1 MKLHSLLLC
10 TVAAFA
16 VCACGGGKS
25 GRQDNV
31 APDTATT
38 STSTAAADTVKAADG
53 PSSASIKFS
62 SNGSIL
68 PSGGDLNVTFKACAY
83 RKAQVTIKKVYPS
96 NILQFLQLGTYE
108 RSWEMYKIA
117 DVVADTT
124 IVLGAED
131 DSNLPESRTY
141 ALDLQDL
148 IRPETGAVYHFEL
161 QGLEPTINEE
171 WDSSQDKMDLLA
183 SDLTLIVKH
192 GDKGYDVTAMN
203 IRSGKPARG
212 VKVRLYSFTQQEL
225 AKGST
230 DSQGRVVL
238 SGIEDASFATAVSG
252 KNYAYLRLDNGKS
265 LSTSGFDVAGS
276 ESEKGLRAYVF
287 GERGVWRPGDT
298 LHVSTIVMD
307 DGAKLPAGYPVIA
320 ELRNPSWQVT
330 QTLKGKL
337 DGSSILHFPFTT
349 EPDAPT
355 GRWNVTVKIG
365 DRAFNKMLRVETIR
379 PNNLDIKLKFGSDQ
393 IKLSQKATADNTAEV
408 DVAWM
413 YGGKG
418 TGLKVNGEVSISSA
432 ATSFKGYEEY
442 TFKDAQKGFSSQ
454 NLVIKDMVTDDDG
467 RCSFVFNPTL
477 KKSQI
482 AGKLNAAFTMT
493 AYEPQGGLSTAYRT
507 FTLSPFESYVGLRV
521 DQDKNEWGEQFL
533 QRGKAHKFHV
543 VTLDSDGRPVSL
555 DKLRASIVHV
565 DWSWWWNAMSGDA
578 AYASGS
584 VGEVVHKLDF
594 STRDGKGGFT
604 FDFPESVPAGAYLI
618 RVEDLEG
625 QHSSTLLCQALDG
638 SGVSDVSDAATR
650 LNMVLDK
657 DRYEK
662 GGTARLTIPSA
673 DGALAIVSIE
683 KGGQILNTRQII
695 CKGESTLIS
704 IPVTSEMAPN
714 AYACVTL
721 VQPLGNDA
729 NDAPV
734 RLYGIANINV
744 DDKDTHLSPILDIP
758 DKASPESRLK
768 FTVRE
773 KDGKAMSYVV
783 ALVDEGLLSLTGFK
797 TPDAWET
804 FYAKQALRVRTWDQ
818 YDEIIGAYGG
828 EIEKLFAIGGSDE
841 AMPVLKPYGADRF
854 PPVVRYLGPFNLKK
868 GRSAQHS
875 VDIPQ
880 YIGALRAM
888 VIATDGKAQGS
899 FSKDVTVSKPM
910 MVQANLPRVLRIGE
924 EVSVPVTVIANED
937 GIGTVKLN
945 VEVSGP
951 VELTGSGKESVTLT
965 QSGSQTV
972 TFRLKANGR
981 TGVAKFTAVGTT
993 ASDKSVSGV
1002 EFDVMSPNPETSKST
1017 TLLLAAG
1024 GKKDVE
1030 VELNG
1035 IEGSNSL
1042 SVELSSIESVNL
1054 EGRVKYLTEY
1064 PYGCAEQTISKAFPQ
1079 LYIPLFSDCSED
1091 RAKLCS
1097 FNVTAAINSL
1107 GKYRTA
1113 SGGLAYWPG
1122 TDRPSLFCTS
1132 YALHFLCE
1140 AENAGFA
1147 VPSDLKNSLVS
1158 SISASVDSRSGG
1170 FENAYALY
1178 ALVRAGAPRRS
1189 LMNMMRTSKGT
1200 TREAMWILAAAY
1212 ATDGKAD
1219 IARQITSGL
1228 PYVTEEHS
1236 CYGSDIR
1243 NMAIALKTSL
1253 LTGDKVGAMELCGL
1267 LSKKLNGSEYMS
1279 TQSTAWALQAVA
1291 SYARTFTKGIR
1302 AGVTEG
1308 GKSQGI
1314 DTDKSM
1320 ASVTLRRNSA
1330 PGKVKLNLENRG
1342 DSDLHVVLAQSGVPA
1357 AGSDEAYSSKLS
1369 VDVKYRKADG
1379 TALRLGIDSLKVG
1392 DHFCAVATVRNN
1404 SSMTIKDIAL
1414 SQLFPSGWEI
1424 VNTRIGAGDA
1434 ASHPAGI
1441 DYQDYR
1447 DESVN
1452 SFFGLGGSGS
1462 VTVTVEL
1469 TAAYRGRFHVPATSV
1484 EAMYDN
1490 TASATCPG
1498 MWIEIF

>member
-1 MKLHSLLLC
+1 MRLHSLLLC
-10 TVAAFA
+10 AVATLA
-16 VCACGGGKS
+16 VCACGGRKS
-25 GRQDNV
+25 DRQNNV
-31 APDTATT
+31 LPITARTN
-38 STSTAAADTVKAADG
+38 TAETMAAGASEN
-53 PSSASIKFS
+53 PSSASIKFT

-68 PSGGDLNVTFKACAY
+68 PSGGDLNVMFKARAY
-83 RKAQVTIKKVYPS
+83 KKAHVTIKKVYPS

-131 DSNLPESRTY
+131 DSNLPEGRTY

-161 QGLEPTINEE
+161 QGLEPTMNEE

-192 GDKGYDVTAMN
+192 GDRGYDVTAMN
-203 IRSGKPARG
+203 IRSGKPAKG
-212 VKVRLYSFTQQEL
+212 AKVRLYSFTQQEL

-230 DSQGRVVL
+230 DGQGRVVF
-238 SGIEDASFATAVSG
+238 SGIEDAGFVTAVSG
-252 KNYAYLRLDNGKS
+252 KSYAYLRLDNGKS
-265 LSTSGFDVAGS
+265 LSTSGFDVAGA
-276 ESEKGLRAYVF
+276 ESVNGLKAYVF

-320 ELRNPSWQVT
+320 ELRNPNWQVT
-330 QTLKGKL
+330 QTLKGKF
-337 DGSSILHFPFTT
+337 DGTSILHFPFTT
-349 EPDAPT
+349 DPDAPT
-355 GRWNVTVKIG
+355 GKWNVTVKIG
-365 DRAFNKMLRVETIR
+365 DRAFEKMLRVETIR
-379 PNNLDIKLKFGSDQ
+379 PNNLDIKFKFGSDQ
-393 IKLSQKATADNTAEV
+393 IKLRENAAKDNTADI
-408 DVAWM
+408 DVSWM

-418 TGLKVNGEVSISSA
+418 VGLKVNGKVTLSGA
-432 ATSFKGYEEY
+432 ATSFKGYEDY
-442 TFKDAQKGFSSQ
+442 TFKDVQKTFSSQ
-454 NLVIKDMVTDDDG
+454 SFNIKDMVTDGDG
-467 RCSFVFNPTL
+467 RCSFTFNPSL
-477 KKSQI
+477 KKSQVP
-482 AGKLNAAFTMT
+482 GKLNAAFTIQ
-493 AYEPQGGLSTAYRT
+493 AYEPQGGLSTVYRT

-521 DQDKNEWGEQFL
+521 EQDKNEWGELFL
-533 QRGKAHKFHV
+533 QRGKSHKFHV
-543 VTLDSDGRPVSL
+543 VTLDSDARPVSL
-555 DKLRASIVHV
+555 DHLRASIVHV

-578 AYASGS
+578 AYASGN
-584 VGEVVHKLDF
+584 VGEVVHKLEF
-594 STRDGKGGFT
+594 STRDGKGEFS
-604 FDFPESVPAGAYLI
+604 FDFPESVPEGAYLI
-618 RVEDLEG
+618 RVEDLNG
-625 QHSSTLLCQALDG
+625 KHSSTLMCQALDG
-638 SGVSDVSDAATR
+638 DGVTDVSDAATK

-662 GGTARLTIPSA
+662 GETAKLSIPSA

-683 KGGQILNTRQII
+683 KGGVILSTRQMF
-695 CKGESTLIS
+695 CKGKSTLIS

-714 AYACVTL
+714 AYAWVTL
-721 VQPLGNDA
+721 VQPHGNDA

-744 DDKDTHLSPILDIP
+744 SDKDTRLNPLLEIP

-768 FTVRE
+768 FTVKE

-783 ALVDEGLLSLTGFK
+783 ALVDEGLLSLTGFR

-804 FYAKQALRVRTWDQ
+804 FYAKQALKVRTWDQ

-841 AMPVLKPYGADRF
+841 AMPALKPYGADRF
-854 PPVVRYLGPFNLKK
+854 PPVVRYLGPFKLKK

-875 VDIPQ
+875 IDLPQ
-880 YIGALRAM
+880 YIGSLRAM

-951 VELTGSGKESVTLT
+951 VELAGSGKESVTLT

-981 TGVAKFTAVGTT
+981 TGVAKFTAVGIT
-993 ASDKSVSGV
+993 ASDKSVSST
-1002 EFDVMSPNPETSKST
+1002 EFNVMSPNPEVSKST

-1024 GKKDVE
+1024 EKKDVE

-1035 IEGSNSL
+1035 IDGSNSL
-1042 SVELSSIESVNL
+1042 SVELSSIEPVNL
-1054 EGRVKYLTEY
+1054 ERRMKYLTSY

-1079 LYIPLFSDCSED
+1079 LYIPMLSSCSED
-1091 RAKLCS
+1091 EAKLCS
-1097 FNVTAAINSL
+1097 FNVSAAINNL
-1107 GKYRTA
+1107 GKYRTS
-1113 SGGLAYWPG
+1113 SGGLSYWPG
-1122 TDRPSLFCTS
+1122 SNEQSLFCTS

-1140 AENAGFA
+1140 AESAGFA
-1147 VPSDLKNSLVS
+1147 VPSDLKNSLCS
-1158 SISASVDSRSGG
+1158 AISASVVAMHGG

-1178 ALVRAGAPRRS
+1178 ALACARAPRRS
-1189 LMNMMRTSKGT
+1189 MMNIMRTDKKTS
-1200 TREAMWILAAAY
+1200 RDALWILAAAY

-1228 PYVTEEHS
+1228 PYVTDEHS

-1243 NMAIALKTSL
+1243 NMAIAMKTSL
-1253 LTGDKVGAMELCGL
+1253 LTGDRTTAMELCGQ
-1267 LSKKLNGSEYMS
+1267 LSKKLGSDEYMS
-1279 TQSTAWALQAVA
+1279 TQSTAWALYAIA
-1291 SYARTFTKGIR
+1291 SYGQVS
-1302 AGVTEG
+1302 AGGVKADISEG
-1308 GKSQGI
+1308 GKIRSI
-1314 DTDKSM
+1314 DTGKAM
-1320 ASVTLRRNSA
+1320 ASVTFREKSS
-1330 PGKVKLNLENRG
+1330 PGKVKLNLENKG
-1342 DSDLHVVLAQSGVPA
+1342 KDVLHVVLAQSGIPA
-1357 AGSDEAYSSKLS
+1357 AGTSEAYSSRLS
-1369 VDVKYRKADG
+1369 LDVKYRKADG
-1379 TALRLGIDSLKVG
+1379 TALRLGADSLKVG
-1392 DHFCAVATVRNN
+1392 DHFSAVVTVRNN
-1404 SSMTIKDIAL
+1404 GAADIKDIAL

-1424 VNTRIGAGDA
+1424 SNARLAAQDAGFY
-1434 ASHPAGI
+1434 PEGI

-1447 DESVN
+1447 DESVS
-1452 SFFGLGGSGS
+1452 SFFALGGGRSI
-1462 VTVTVEL
+1462 TVTVEL
-1469 TAAYRGRFHVPATSV
+1469 TAAYKGRFHVPATSA

-1490 TASATCPG
+1490 TASATFPG
-1498 MWIEIF
+1498 MWAEIF